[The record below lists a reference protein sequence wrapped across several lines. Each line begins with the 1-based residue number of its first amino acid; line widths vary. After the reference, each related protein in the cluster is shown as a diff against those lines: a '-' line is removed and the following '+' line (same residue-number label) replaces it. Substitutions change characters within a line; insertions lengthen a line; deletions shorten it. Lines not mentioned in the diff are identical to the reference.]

1 VKWKSHQ
8 VLWFTKARPSP
19 LRYSETYTCVQGKPS
34 LSRAKI
40 PTVATVV
47 AIVNQKGGV
56 GKSTTA
62 INLAAY
68 LAGLGERVLIVD
80 MDPQSNAT
88 SGLGVSAGAN
98 GCLYDVLLEGA
109 PLEQVAVRTEV
120 EGLDVAPATINL
132 VGAEVELV
140 STLAREFKLK
150 RALEKL
156 SSETYDRVLVDCP
169 PSLDL
174 LTLNALTAADEVLI
188 PIQCE
193 YYALEGLTQLMR
205 SIRMVREELNPTLKI
220 GGVLLTMFDT
230 RTNLAHQVVEEVR
243 AFFGDQ
249 VFHTVIPRN
258 VRLSEAP
265 SFGLPVALY
274 APRSMGAEAYASV
287 AEEVL
292 ARG

>member
-1 VKWKSHQ
+1 VI
-8 VLWFTKARPSP
+8 TIA
-19 LRYSETYTCVQGKPS
+19 
-34 LSRAKI
+34 
-40 PTVATVV
+40 
-47 AIVNQKGGV
+47 NQKGGV

-68 LAGLGERVLIVD
+68 LAELGEKVLIVD
-80 MDPQSNAT
+80 MDPQGNAT
-88 SGLGVSAGAN
+88 SGLGVSAGPN
-98 GCLYDVLLEGA
+98 GCMYDVLLEGK
-109 PLEQVAVRTEV
+109 PLQQVAIKTEV

-140 STLAREFKLK
+140 STLAREFKLR
-150 RALEKL
+150 RALQKL
-156 SSETYDRVLVDCP
+156 PPDAYDQVLVDCP

-205 SIRMVREELNPTLKI
+205 SIRMVREELNPNLRV

-243 AFFGDQ
+243 SFFGDQ
-249 VFHTVIPRN
+249 VFQTVVPRN

-274 APRSMGAEAYASV
+274 APKSIGAEAYAAV
-287 AEEVL
+287 AQEVL
-292 ARG
+292 SRGG

>member
-1 VKWKSHQ
+1 MLAVRS
-8 VLWFTKARPSP
+8 VT
-19 LRYSETYTCVQGKPS
+19 
-34 LSRAKI
+34 
-40 PTVATVV
+40 

-62 INLAAY
+62 INLASY
-68 LAGLGERVLIVD
+68 LAYRGESVLVVD

-88 SGLGVSAGAN
+88 SGLGVSADSG
-98 GCLYDVLLEGA
+98 GCMYDVLLEGR
-109 PLEQVAVRTEV
+109 PLEEISRRTSI

-140 STLAREFKLK
+140 STLAREFRLK
-150 RALEKL
+150 KALEKL
-156 SSETYDRVLVDCP
+156 PENSYHRVLLDCP

-174 LTLNALTAADEVLI
+174 LTLNALTAADRLLI

-205 SIRMVREELNPTLKI
+205 SIRMVREELNPELEV
-220 GGVLLTMFDT
+220 GGVLLTMFDP
-230 RTNLAHQVVEEVR
+230 RTNLAHQVAEQVR
-243 AFFGDQ
+243 TFFGES
-249 VFHTVIPRN
+249 VFHASIPRN

-265 SFGLPVALY
+265 SFGLPIPLY
-274 APRSMGAEAYASV
+274 APRSTGAEAYAAV

-292 ARG
+292 GRG

>member
-1 VKWKSHQ
+1 MP
-8 VLWFTKARPSP
+8 A
-19 LRYSETYTCVQGKPS
+19 LR
-34 LSRAKI
+34 
-40 PTVATVV
+40 TVV

-68 LAGLGERVLIVD
+68 LAEKGEKVLVAD
-80 MDPQSNAT
+80 MDPQGNAT
-88 SGLGVSAGAN
+88 SGLGVSPDTR
-98 GCLYDVLLEGA
+98 GCMYDVLLEGK
-109 PLEQVAVRTEV
+109 PLHEVAVATRV
-120 EGLDVAPATINL
+120 EGLYVAPATINL
-132 VGAEVELV
+132 VGAEVEMI
-140 STLAREFKLK
+140 SSLAREFKLK

-156 SSETYDRVLVDCP
+156 PPDSYDRVLLDCP

-205 SIRMVREELNPTLKI
+205 SVRMVREELNPDLRI

-243 AFFGDQ
+243 SFFGDQ

-265 SFGLPVALY
+265 SFGMPVALY
-274 APRSMGAEAYASV
+274 APKSTGAEAYAAV

-292 ARG
+292 SRG

>member
-1 VKWKSHQ
+1 VI
-8 VLWFTKARPSP
+8 TIA
-19 LRYSETYTCVQGKPS
+19 
-34 LSRAKI
+34 
-40 PTVATVV
+40 
-47 AIVNQKGGV
+47 NQKGGV

-68 LAGLGERVLIVD
+68 LAELGEKVLIVD
-80 MDPQSNAT
+80 MDPQGNAT
-88 SGLGVSAGAN
+88 SGLGVSAGPN
-98 GCLYDVLLEGA
+98 GCMYDVLLEGK
-109 PLEQVAVRTEV
+109 PLQQVAIKTEV

-140 STLAREFKLK
+140 STLAREFKLR
-150 RALEKL
+150 RALQKMPPDA
-156 SSETYDRVLVDCP
+156 YDQVLVDCP

-205 SIRMVREELNPTLKI
+205 SIRMVREELNPNLRV

-243 AFFGDQ
+243 SFFGDQ
-249 VFHTVIPRN
+249 VFQTVVPRN

-274 APRSMGAEAYASV
+274 APKSIGAEAYAAV
-287 AEEVL
+287 AQEVL
-292 ARG
+292 SRGG

>member
-1 VKWKSHQ
+1 M
-8 VLWFTKARPSP
+8 
-19 LRYSETYTCVQGKPS
+19 QG
-34 LSRAKI
+34 
-40 PTVATVV
+40 VNTVV

-68 LAGLGERVLIVD
+68 LAGKGEKILVVD

-88 SGLGVSAGAN
+88 SGLGASAGPG
-98 GCLYDVLLEGA
+98 GCMYDVLLEGK
-109 PLEQVAVRTEV
+109 PLQEVARETEIQ
-120 EGLDVAPATINL
+120 GLYVAPSTINL

-140 STLAREFKLK
+140 STLAREQKLK
-150 RALEKL
+150 RAVQKL
-156 SSETYDRVLVDCP
+156 PPEAYHRVLLDCP

-193 YYALEGLTQLMR
+193 YYALEGLTQLMQ
-205 SIRMVREELNPTLKI
+205 SIRMVREELNPDLRV
-220 GGVLLTMFDT
+220 GGVLLTMFDP
-230 RTNLAHQVVEEVR
+230 RTNLARQVAEQVR
-243 AFFGDQ
+243 AFFGEI
-249 VFHTVIPRN
+249 VFQTIVPRN

-274 APRSMGAEAYASV
+274 APRSTGAEAYESV

>member
-1 VKWKSHQ
+1 MPLVK
-8 VLWFTKARPSP
+8 
-19 LRYSETYTCVQGKPS
+19 
-34 LSRAKI
+34 
-40 PTVATVV
+40 TVV

-68 LAGLGERVLIVD
+68 IAERGESVLVVD
-80 MDPQSNAT
+80 MDPQGNAT
-88 SGLGVSAGAN
+88 SGLGVAPTEN
-98 GCLYDVLLEGA
+98 DGCMYDVLLEGK
-109 PLEQVAVRTEV
+109 PLQ
-120 EGLDVAPATINL
+120 DVALQTAITNLHVAPSTINL

-140 STLAREFKLK
+140 SSLAREFKLK

-156 SSETYDRVLVDCP
+156 PEDAYKWVLLDCP

-205 SIRMVREELNPTLKI
+205 SIRMVREELNPTLKV
-220 GGVLLTMFDT
+220 GGVLLTMYDS
-230 RTNLAHQVVEEVR
+230 RTNLAKQVAEEVKS
-243 AFFGDQ
+243 FFGDR
-249 VFHTVIPRN
+249 VFHTIIPRN

-265 SFGLPVALY
+265 SFGQPVMLY
-274 APRSMGAEAYASV
+274 APHSTGAAAYAAV
-287 AEEVL
+287 ADEVL
-292 ARG
+292 TRG

>member
-1 VKWKSHQ
+1 MPGV
-8 VLWFTKARPSP
+8 T
-19 LRYSETYTCVQGKPS
+19 
-34 LSRAKI
+34 
-40 PTVATVV
+40 TVV

-68 LAGLGERVLIVD
+68 LASRGERVLVVD

-88 SGLGVSAGAN
+88 SGLGVTSEPEHSM
-98 GCLYDVLLEGA
+98 YEVLLEGTLLQEIA
-109 PLEQVAVRTEV
+109 LETDIP
-120 EGLDVAPATINL
+120 GLDVAPSSINL

-150 RALEKL
+150 KALEKL
-156 SSETYDRVLVDCP
+156 PTGAYDRVLLDCP

-174 LTLNALTAADEVLI
+174 LTLNALTAANEVLI

-205 SIRMVREELNPTLKI
+205 SIRMVREELNPALKV
-220 GGVLLTMFDT
+220 GGVLLTMFDP
-230 RTNLAHQVVEEVR
+230 RTNLAHQVAEEVR
-243 AFFGDQ
+243 SFFGDR
-249 VFHTVIPRN
+249 VFHTLIPRN

-265 SFGLPVALY
+265 SYGIPVALY
-274 APRSMGAEAYASV
+274 APKSSGAEAYAAV
-287 AEEVL
+287 ADEVL
-292 ARG
+292 DRG

>member
-1 VKWKSHQ
+1 M
-8 VLWFTKARPSP
+8 
-19 LRYSETYTCVQGKPS
+19 
-34 LSRAKI
+34 RAKI
-40 PTVATVV
+40 SPVATVV

-68 LAGLGERVLIVD
+68 LAGMGEKVLIVD
-80 MDPQSNAT
+80 MDPQGNAT
-88 SGLGVSAGAN
+88 SGLGVSAGTN
-98 GCLYDVLLEGA
+98 GCMYDVLLEGA
-109 PLEQVAVRTEV
+109 PLEQVAVETEV
-120 EGLDVAPATINL
+120 SGLDVAPATINL

-150 RALEKL
+150 RALDKL
-156 SSETYDRVLVDCP
+156 SPSAYDRVLVDCP

-174 LTLNALTAADEVLI
+174 LTLNALTAAHEVLI
-188 PIQCE
+188 PMQCE

-205 SIRMVREELNPTLKI
+205 SIRMVREELNPGLKI
-220 GGVLLTMFDT
+220 GGVLLTMFDA
-230 RTNLAHQVVEEVR
+230 RTNLAHQVVDEVR
-243 AFFGDQ
+243 TFFGNQ
-249 VFHTVIPRN
+249 VFHTIIPRN

-265 SFGLPVALY
+265 SFGMPVVLY
-274 APRSMGAEAYASV
+274 APKSTGAEAYASV

>member
-1 VKWKSHQ
+1 MPAV
-8 VLWFTKARPSP
+8 R
-19 LRYSETYTCVQGKPS
+19 
-34 LSRAKI
+34 
-40 PTVATVV
+40 TVV

-68 LAGLGERVLIVD
+68 LADKGEKVLVAD
-80 MDPQSNAT
+80 MDPQANAT
-88 SGLGVSAGAN
+88 SGLGITGDEYAG
-98 GCLYDVLLEGA
+98 CMYDVLLEGKLLQNIA
-109 PLEQVAVRTEV
+109 VKTKIKGLE
-120 EGLDVAPATINL
+120 VAPSSINL

-140 STLAREFKLK
+140 SALAREY
-150 RALEKL
+150 KL
-156 SSETYDRVLVDCP
+156 SKSLDKLPENLYDRVLLDCP

-205 SIRMVREELNPTLKI
+205 SIRMVREELNPQLRI
-220 GGVLLTMFDT
+220 GGVLLTMFDP
-230 RTNLAHQVVEEVR
+230 RTNLAHQVAGEVR
-243 AFFGDQ
+243 SFFGEQ
-249 VFHTVIPRN
+249 VFQTLVPRN

-265 SFGLPVALY
+265 SFGLPVAIY
-274 APRSMGAEAYASV
+274 APKSAGAEAYA
-287 AEEVL
+287 AIADEVM

>member
-1 VKWKSHQ
+1 M
-8 VLWFTKARPSP
+8 P
-19 LRYSETYTCVQGKPS
+19 
-34 LSRAKI
+34 
-40 PTVATVV
+40 TVV

-68 LAGLGERVLIVD
+68 LAELGEKILIVD
-80 MDPQSNAT
+80 MDPQGNAT
-88 SGLGVSAGAN
+88 SGLGVSAGNN
-98 GCLYDVLLEGA
+98 GCMYDVLLEGR
-109 PLEQVAVRTEV
+109 PLDQVAAHTEI
-120 EGLDVAPATINL
+120 ESLDVAPATINL

-156 SSETYDRVLVDCP
+156 APGTYDRVLIDCP

-205 SIRMVREELNPTLKI
+205 SIRMVREELNPGLRI

-243 AFFGDQ
+243 SFFGDR
-249 VFHTVIPRN
+249 VFSRVIPRN

-274 APRSMGAEAYASV
+274 APKSTGAEAYAAV

-292 ARG
+292 GRG